1 MKYAAAYIRV
11 SDDRQDEYSPDSQLK
26 LIRQYAK
33 NNDYIVPDE
42 YVFYDDGISGRSVK
56 KRKAFNN
63 MIGYAKSKEHPF
75 DAILVWKFSRFARNQ
90 EESIVYKSMLRKI
103 NVSVISVSE
112 TIDDSPFAPLI
123 ERIIEFMDEYYSTRL
138 SQEVTRGM
146 TEKASRGEVMTIAP
160 FGYDLKDNTYIPNEK
175 DAKIVQYIYDS
186 YLAGKGYRAIA
197 QELGSMGVR
206 TKRGNF
212 PDNRFVEYI
221 LQNPVYIGKIRWSP
235 EGKQSKQ
242 RYKGDNSNV
251 MIVEGKHSPIIEKS
265 KFEQVQS
272 QIADQKKRYG
282 KYQRKEQPVQ
292 FMLKGLVR
300 CGNCDATLVYVNT
313 KCPAMQCHQYARG
326 TCKVSHSL
334 SIAKANKAVI
344 EKIEECLET
353 LNFDITYK
361 TTNDPQENI
370 DYDKLIKQ
378 EKDKIRR
385 ASEAYDAGFD
395 TLEEY
400 GIKKRTYQSRI
411 EEYEKAKV
419 KQPKKKNDTIPNDF
433 LERVSNVLKIIKSP
447 DVAESSKNEALRT
460 VVDHIVYEKEKNNLA
475 IYFYA

>member
-33 NNDYIVPDE
+33 SNDYIVPDE

-56 KRKAFNN
+56 KRKAFNS

-103 NVSVISVSE
+103 NVTVISVSE

-146 TEKASRGEVMTIAP
+146 TEKASRGEAMSVAP
-160 FGYDLKDNTYIPNEK
+160 FGYDSQAKTFIPND
-175 DAKIVQYIYDS
+175 DAKIVNYIYDS
-186 YLAGKGYRAIA
+186 YLSGKGYRAIA
-197 QELGSMGVR
+197 QELGTMGIR
-206 TKRGNF
+206 TKRGNI

-235 EGKQSKQ
+235 ECKGSKS
-242 RYKGDNSNV
+242 RYKGDNSSV
-251 MIVEGKHSPIIEKS
+251 MIVDGKHEAIIDTA
-265 KFEQVQS
+265 KFEQVQDM
-272 QIADQKKRYG
+272 IADQKKRYG
-282 KYQRKEQPVQ
+282 KYQRREQPVQ

-300 CGNCDATLVYVNT
+300 CGNCGATLVYIGT
-313 KCPAMQCHQYARG
+313 KYPAMQCHQYARG
-326 TCKVSHSL
+326 VCKVSHSL
-334 SIAKANKAVI
+334 SISKANRVVI
-344 EKIEECLET
+344 DKIEET
-353 LNFDITYK
+353 LKTLDFNIIYK
-361 TTNDPQENI
+361 TQNNPQENI

-378 EKDKIRR
+378 EKEKIRR

-411 EEYEKAKV
+411 SEYESAKIQ
-419 KQPKKKNDTIPNDF
+419 QPKKKNDTIPNEF
-433 LERVSNVLKIIKSP
+433 LEKCQNVLKIIKSP
-447 DVAESSKNEALRT
+447 EADEAAKNEALRT
-460 VVDHIVYEKEKNNLA
+460 IIDHITYEKEDNNLA
-475 IYFYA
+475 IYFYL

>member
-56 KRKAFNN
+56 KRKAFNS

-103 NVSVISVSE
+103 NVAVISVSE

-146 TEKASRGEVMTIAP
+146 TEKASRGEAMSAAP
-160 FGYDLKDNTYIPNEK
+160 FGYDSQGKSFIPND
-175 DAKIVQYIYDS
+175 DAKIVNYIYDS
-186 YLAGKGYRAIA
+186 YLSGKGYRAIA
-197 QELGSMGVR
+197 QELGTMGIR
-206 TKRGNF
+206 TKRGNI

-235 EGKQSKQ
+235 ECKGSKS
-242 RYKGDNSNV
+242 RYKGDNSSV
-251 MIVEGKHSPIIEKS
+251 MIVDGKHEAIIDTA
-265 KFEQVQS
+265 KFEQVQDM
-272 QIADQKKRYG
+272 IADQKKRYG

-300 CGNCDATLVYVNT
+300 CGNCGATLVYVGT
-313 KCPAMQCHQYARG
+313 KYPAMQCHQYARG
-326 TCKVSHSL
+326 VCKVSHSL
-334 SIAKANKAVI
+334 SIAKANRVVI
-344 EKIEECLET
+344 DKIEET
-353 LNFDITYK
+353 LK
-361 TTNDPQENI
+361 TLDFNLS
-370 DYDKLIKQ
+370 LI
-378 EKDKIRR
+378 
-385 ASEAYDAGFD
+385 
-395 TLEEY
+395 
-400 GIKKRTYQSRI
+400 
-411 EEYEKAKV
+411 
-419 KQPKKKNDTIPNDF
+419 
-433 LERVSNVLKIIKSP
+433 
-447 DVAESSKNEALRT
+447 
-460 VVDHIVYEKEKNNLA
+460 HI
-475 IYFYA
+475 

>member
-33 NNDYIVPDE
+33 SNDYIVPDE

-103 NVSVISVSE
+103 NVTVISVSE

-146 TEKASRGEVMTIAP
+146 TEKASRGEAMSAAP
-160 FGYDLKDNTYIPNEK
+160 FGYDSQGKSFIPND
-175 DAKIVQYIYDS
+175 DAKIVNYIYDS
-186 YLAGKGYRAIA
+186 YLSGKGYRAIA
-197 QELGSMGVR
+197 QELGTMGIR
-206 TKRGNF
+206 TKRGNI

-235 EGKQSKQ
+235 ECKGSKS
-242 RYKGDNSNV
+242 RYKGDNSSV
-251 MIVEGKHSPIIEKS
+251 MIVDGKHEAIIDTA
-265 KFEQVQS
+265 KFEQVQDM
-272 QIADQKKRYG
+272 IADQKKRYG
-282 KYQRKEQPVQ
+282 KYQRREQPVQ

-300 CGNCDATLVYVNT
+300 CGNCGATLVYVGT
-313 KCPAMQCHQYARG
+313 KYPAMQCHQYARG
-326 TCKVSHSL
+326 VCKVSHSL
-334 SIAKANKAVI
+334 SISKANRVVI
-344 EKIEECLET
+344 DKIEET
-353 LNFDITYK
+353 LKTLDFNIIYK
-361 TTNDPQENI
+361 TQNNPQENI

-378 EKDKIRR
+378 EKEKIRR

-411 EEYEKAKV
+411 SEYESAKIQ
-419 KQPKKKNDTIPNDF
+419 QPKKKNDTIPNEF
-433 LERVSNVLKIIKSP
+433 LKKCQNVLKIIKSP
-447 DVAESSKNEALRT
+447 EADEAAKNEALRT
-460 VVDHIVYEKEKNNLA
+460 IIDHITYEKEDNNLA
-475 IYFYA
+475 IYFYL

>member
-160 FGYDLKDNTYIPNEK
+160 FGYDLKDNTYISNEK
-175 DAKIVQYIYDS
+175 DTKIVQYIYDS

-206 TKRGNF
+206 TKRGNL

-221 LQNPVYIGKIRWSP
+221 LQNPVYVGKIRWSP

-251 MIVEGKHSPIIEKS
+251 MIIEGKHSPIIEKS
-265 KFEQVQS
+265 KFERVQS

-282 KYQRKEQPVQ
+282 KYQRKEQPIQ

-300 CGNCDATLVYVNT
+300 CDNCGATLVYVST
-313 KCPAMQCHQYARG
+313 KCPAMQCHQYAKG
-326 TCKVSHSL
+326 VCKVSHSL
-334 SIAKANKAVI
+334 SVAKANKAVI

-361 TTNDPQENI
+361 TANDPQENV

-378 EKDKIRR
+378 EKEKIRR

-447 DVAESSKNEALRT
+447 DVTESSKNEALRT

>member
-56 KRKAFNN
+56 KRKAFNS

-103 NVSVISVSE
+103 NVAVISVSE

-160 FGYDLKDNTYIPNEK
+160 FGYDLKNKTYIPN
-175 DAKIVQYIYDS
+175 DNAKTVNYIYDS

-197 QELGSMGVR
+197 QELATMGIR
-206 TKRGNF
+206 TKRGNI

-251 MIVEGKHSPIIEKS
+251 MIIDGKHEAIIDTD
-265 KFEQVQS
+265 KFERVQDM
-272 QIADQKKRYG
+272 IADQKKRYG
-282 KYQRKEQPVQ
+282 KYQRREQPVQ
-292 FMLKGLVR
+292 FMLKGLMR
-300 CGNCDATLVYVNT
+300 CGNCGATLVYVGT
-313 KCPAMQCHQYARG
+313 QSPAMQCHQYARG
-326 TCKVSHSL
+326 VCKISHSL
-334 SIAKANKAVI
+334 SIAKANRVVI
-344 EKIEECLET
+344 DKIEET
-353 LNFDITYK
+353 LKTLDFNIIYK
-361 TTNDPQENI
+361 TQNNPQENI

-378 EKDKIRR
+378 EKEKIRR

-411 EEYEKAKV
+411 DEYEKAKSKV
-419 KQPKKKNDTIPNDF
+419 PPKESKAVPKEFVDK
-433 LERVSNVLKIIKSP
+433 VASVLKTIKSP
-447 DVAESSKNEALRT
+447 ETDEAVKNEALRSII
-460 VVDHIVYEKEKNNLA
+460 DHITYEKEANNLA
-475 IYFYA
+475 IYFYL